1 MNASLH
7 ICMCTMCVLIAW
19 GRQKTVSD
27 PLKVELQQG
36 ESHMWIL
43 EADSDILG
51 EQQVLLFARPI
62 F

>member
-19 GRQKTVSD
+19 RRQKRVSD
-27 PLKVELQQG
+27 HLKVELQQV
-36 ESHMWIL
+36 ESHIWIL
-43 EADSDILG
+43 EAHSDFLG

-62 F
+62 S

>member
-1 MNASLH
+1 
-7 ICMCTMCVLIAW
+7 MCVLIAW